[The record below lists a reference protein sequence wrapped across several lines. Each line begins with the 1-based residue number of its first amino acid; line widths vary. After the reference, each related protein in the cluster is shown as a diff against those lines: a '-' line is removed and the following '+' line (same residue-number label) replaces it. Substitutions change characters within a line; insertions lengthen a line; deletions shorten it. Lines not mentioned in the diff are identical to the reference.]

1 MYCKMSLNHDTVHYQ
16 AKT

>member
-1 MYCKMSLNHDTVHYQ
+1 MSLNHDTVHYQ